1 MNNQRGILKNVII
14 FMASFIFVTLLSFII
29 LAGIMFFLPAGR
41 SISEYIPI
49 SNVVNVEEVNW
60 EHIKEANGFGIILDN
75 EGDVVKSFN
84 FENEKNNYSIN
95 EVLNLFNLRNSKHST
110 LVYDTTD
117 GNKLLL
123 SYPKSILSLEP
134 TLNLNNFPGK
144 NIELLPYA
152 LLLLLGFYIFLIYL
166 VIRMLNNRL
175 AKELKLM
182 QTKEEE
188 RKDLLFR
195 GLAHDIKTPL
205 AAVIAYSSALK
216 DNLVDEGEIDNYH
229 TGIYR
234 NGQIL
239 KERVEDMLNL
249 TTLSDKGFYNPNNLN
264 LLETIRRY
272 AGENYT
278 WYLDRGANIDLDFQ
292 ENEEFFIKHDVKLIE
307 RVLQNIL
314 ENSVLHN
321 EKNVNIS
328 ISFDKIKK
336 TLTFKDDG
344 IGIPKEI
351 QEIVFEPMITGD
363 KSRTGDKLR
372 GMGLANVKRIVNLH
386 GWEVEYKD
394 GIVINMK

>member
-14 FMASFIFVTLLSFII
+14 FMASFIFVTLLSVII

-41 SISEYIPI
+41 GISEYMPI
-49 SNVVNVEEVNW
+49 SNVVNVEEINW
-60 EHIKEANGFGIILDN
+60 EHIEEAKGLGIILDN
-75 EGDVVKSFN
+75 EGDVIKSFN
-84 FENEKNNYSIN
+84 FKNEKNNYSIN

-292 ENEEFFIKHDVKLIE
+292 EDEEFFIKHDVKLIE